1 MGLRDLFRRNKG
13 TRRGQRAG
21 RGPQARG
28 RDEPT
33 QQIPTPQYSSPQPP
47 PSYPPPSPNPAPPL
61 GQPIAP
67 PPTGPVPRAEPI
79 APQMTPPAAAPSSN
93 AEKTQYLKVPSF
105 GGGVAAVL
113 VGLDGQL
120 KDQVYA
126 IRHGENK
133 LGRGDD
139 CDVVLRDP
147 TLKISREH
155 ATIIHDEGMFAI
167 APLKG
172 DENPTF
178 VNDVAT
184 EGAELSDNCLIRMGD
199 TTFRFRTIE
208 GL

>member
-1 MGLRDLFRRNKG
+1 VGLKDLFKRNKG
-13 TRRGQRAG
+13 ARRGQRAA
-21 RGPQARG
+21 RRSPARG
-28 RDEPT
+28 RDDAT
-33 QQIPTPQYSSPQPP
+33 QQIPAQPFSTPQPP
-47 PSYPPPSPNPAPPL
+47 ASPLPQQPPPLSPAAGPPA
-61 GQPIAP
+61 A
-67 PPTGPVPRAEPI
+67 GPVPRAEPL
-79 APQMTPPAAAPSSN
+79 APQVPQPPAAASSS

-105 GGGVAAVL
+105 GGGVVAVL

-126 IRHGENK
+126 IKDGESK

-139 CDVVLRDP
+139 CHVVLHDP

-155 ATIIHDEGMFAI
+155 ATIIHEGGMFAI

-172 DENPTF
+172 DENPTY
-178 VNDVAT
+178 VNDVPT